1 MGQNLYYTNEW
12 IGMKGDVEGDSKDFS
27 CYQHELGGDEVARLI
42 VHHQNANYKGW
53 ISSVSNF
60 TMSCPSRCTHCPT

>member
-27 CYQHELGGDEVARLI
+27 CYQYELGGDEVAGLI
-42 VHHQNANYKGW
+42 ARYQNANHK
-53 ISSVSNF
+53 S
-60 TMSCPSRCTHCPT
+60 